1 MSDKIGMNH
10 THIDFHK
17 GTHGYPI
24 KNADDMMKP
33 CPLMPDGEW
42 YRATLHI
49 YFEDGELKYNIS
61 YSSDDCPID
70 VGVNFG
76 ESACYAIAQISNS
89 YIDTFKLAECRM
101 TFETT
106 GTILNNMSMQTN
118 YSWRVDSVNK
128 KQRYYMFYYSPNT
141 FSYYIA
147 DGDTY
152 YDVYV
157 YVVPCEHQNNNS
169 N

>member
-49 YFEDGELKYNIS
+49 YYEDGDLKYETS
-61 YSSDDCPID
+61 YSSDTVPFTISA
-70 VGVNFG
+70 NFSTG
-76 ESACYAIAQISNS
+76 SCNASVLITSAYHNVV
-89 YIDTFKLAECRM
+89 KLAECRM

-106 GTILNNMSMQTN
+106 GTVLGNMAMQTS
-118 YSWRVDSVNK
+118 YSWRVDSDTNR
-128 KQRYYMFYYSPNT
+128 QRYYLFYYS
-141 FSYYIA
+141 SYPYSSYIA

-157 YVVPCEHQNNNS
+157 YVVPCEYHEDGDA
-169 N
+169 

>member
-1 MSDKIGMNH
+1 MIMGYLVENDH
-10 THIDFHK
+10 AHIDFHK
-17 GTHGYPI
+17 GTHSYPI

-42 YRATLHI
+42 YKATLHI
-49 YFEDGELKYNIS
+49 YYEDDELKYGMT
-61 YSSDDCPID
+61 YSSDDIPIILS
-70 VGVNFG
+70 VNFNTSSCNASITIKPECLG
-76 ESACYAIAQISNS
+76 S
-89 YIDTFKLAECRM
+89 YKLAECRM

-106 GTILNNMSMQTN
+106 GTVVGELAMQTS
-118 YSWRVDSVNK
+118 YSWRVDATTSR
-128 KQRYYMFYYSPNT
+128 QRYFLFYYPSKP

-157 YVVPCEHQNNNS
+157 YVVPCEHQNNT
-169 N
+169 

>member
-1 MSDKIGMNH
+1 MGYLVENDH
-10 THIDFHK
+10 AHIDFHK

-33 CPLMPDGEW
+33 CPLMPDGKW
-42 YRATLHI
+42 YRGTLHI
-49 YFEDGELKYNIS
+49 YYEDGELKYERV
-61 YSSDDCPID
+61 YSSDDCPFDIT
-70 VGVNFG
+70 VNFAT
-76 ESACYAIAQISNS
+76 SACYASVLMKAS
-89 YIDTFKLAECRM
+89 YVQSSKLAECRM

-106 GTILNNMSMQTN
+106 GTVLNNMTMQAN
-118 YSWRVDSVNK
+118 YAWRVDSSTN
-128 KQRYYMFYYSPNT
+128 KQRYYLFDYTTNP

-157 YVVPCEHQNNNS
+157 YVVPTEHQEDGDA
-169 N
+169 